1 MKKLSKKLLLSGLA
15 ALTIYSGFN
24 TIDISTTYAKVNYD
38 VFDLEAHRGGID
50 VRPEN
55 TLYSYAY
62 AIELGATSIECD
74 MQLTKDGQI
83 VMSHNPILNSD
94 ITRDKNG
101 NYIENNKYDI
111 RLMTVDELKK
121 FDVGVMDQNCGEYY
135 DLHGKTQFTY
145 DAKIPTLEE
154 LMQLIQSYDD
164 KNIVLNIETKS
175 YPDPA
180 SAGYKN
186 NADPKKFVEVF
197 NNIVKKYDMEDRVV
211 LQSFDWQ
218 TLIEMKKLNPNISTS
233 ALWQEQPS
241 WGRDSESLRRYE
253 KKKSPWLGGLD
264 IKDYQGN
271 PVKAAHAIGA
281 DIISPYYTEISK
293 QDVDEAHSLGMKVVP
308 WTVNNEKDMTMLLDM
323 GVDGIISDK
332 PWLLKQVLEKRN
344 IKLHTPTVNVDS
356 PYHTGTD
363 HKDTAPTKAGNGNDA
378 DRKSTRLNSSHEWIS
393 RMPSSA

>member
-24 TIDISTTYAKVNYD
+24 NIDISTTYAKVNYD
-38 VFDLEAHRGGID
+38 VFDLEAHRGGRD

-94 ITRDKNG
+94 ITRDENG

-121 FDVGVMDQNCGEYY
+121 FDVGVMDPNCGEYY

-154 LMQLIQSYDD
+154 LMQLIQSYGD

-308 WTVNNEKDMTMLLDM
+308 WTVNNEKDMTMLPDM

-378 DRKSTRLNSSHEWIS
+378 
-393 RMPSSA
+393 AY

>member
-24 TIDISTTYAKVNYD
+24 NIDISTTYAKVNYD
-38 VFDLEAHRGGID
+38 VFDLEAHRGGRD

-94 ITRDKNG
+94 ITRDENG

-121 FDVGVMDQNCGEYY
+121 FDVGVMDLNCGEYY

-154 LMQLIQSYDD
+154 LMQLIQSYGD

-233 ALWQEQPS
+233 ALWQKQPS

-308 WTVNNEKDMTMLLDM
+308 WTVNNEKDMNMLLDM

-344 IKLHTPTVNVDS
+344 IKLHTPTINVDS

-363 HKDTAPTKAGNGNDA
+363 HKDTAPTEAGNGNDA
-378 DRKSTRLNSSHEWIS
+378 
-393 RMPSSA
+393 AY

>member
-15 ALTIYSGFN
+15 ALTIYSGYN
-24 TIDISTTYAKVNYD
+24 NIDISTTYAKVNYD
-38 VFDLEAHRGGID
+38 VFDLEAHRGGRD

-94 ITRDKNG
+94 ITRDENG

-121 FDVGVMDQNCGEYY
+121 FDVGVMDPNCGEYY

-154 LMQLIQSYDD
+154 LMQLIQSYGD

-378 DRKSTRLNSSHEWIS
+378 
-393 RMPSSA
+393 AY

>member
-24 TIDISTTYAKVNYD
+24 NIDISTTYAKVNYD
-38 VFDLEAHRGGID
+38 VFDLEAHRGGRD

-94 ITRDKNG
+94 ITRDENG
-101 NYIENNKYDI
+101 NYIKNNKYDI

-121 FDVGVMDQNCGEYY
+121 FDVGVMDPNCGEYY

-154 LMQLIQSYDD
+154 LMQLIQSYGD

-197 NNIVKKYDMEDRVV
+197 NNIVKKYNMEDRVV

-218 TLIEMKKLNPNISTS
+218 TLIEMKKFNPNISTS

-378 DRKSTRLNSSHEWIS
+378 
-393 RMPSSA
+393 AY

>member
-1 MKKLSKKLLLSGLA
+1 MNKISKKLLLTGLA

-24 TIDISTTYAKVNYD
+24 NIDISTTYAKVNYD
-38 VFDLEAHRGGID
+38 VFDLEAHRGGRD

-62 AIELGATSIECD
+62 AMELGATSIECD

-94 ITRDKNG
+94 ITRDENG

-121 FDVGVMDQNCGEYY
+121 FDVGVMNPNCGEYY

-154 LMQLIQSYDD
+154 LMQLIQSYDNKD
-164 KNIVLNIETKS
+164 IILNIETKS
-175 YPDPA
+175 YPDPE
-180 SAGYKN
+180 SIGYKN
-186 NADPKKFVEVF
+186 NADPKKFVETF
-197 NNIVKKYDMEDRVV
+197 NNIVKKYNMEDRVV
-211 LQSFDWQ
+211 LQSFDWR

-253 KKKSPWLGGLD
+253 QEKSPWLGGLD
-264 IKDYQGN
+264 IKDYQGD

-308 WTVNNEKDMTMLLDM
+308 WTVNNEKDMNMLLDM

-344 IKLHTPTVNVDS
+344 IKLHAPTVNINS
-356 PYHTGTD
+356 PYHTGIE
-363 HKDTAPTKAGNGNDA
+363 HKDTAPTEASNGNDA
-378 DRKSTRLNSSHEWIS
+378 
-393 RMPSSA
+393 AY

>member
-24 TIDISTTYAKVNYD
+24 NIDISTTYAKVNYD
-38 VFDLEAHRGGID
+38 VFDLEAHRGGRD

-94 ITRDKNG
+94 ITRDENG

-121 FDVGVMDQNCGEYY
+121 FDVGIMDPNCGEYY

-154 LMQLIQSYDD
+154 LMQLIQSYGD

-197 NNIVKKYDMEDRVV
+197 NNIVKKYNMDDRVV

-308 WTVNNEKDMTMLLDM
+308 WTVNNEKDMNMLLDM

-363 HKDTAPTKAGNGNDA
+363 HKDTAPTEAGNGNDA
-378 DRKSTRLNSSHEWIS
+378 
-393 RMPSSA
+393 AY

>member
-1 MKKLSKKLLLSGLA
+1 MKKLSKKLLFSGLA

-38 VFDLEAHRGGID
+38 VFDLEAHRGGRD

-55 TLYSYAY
+55 ALYSYAY
-62 AIELGATSIECD
+62 AMELGATSIECD

-94 ITRDKNG
+94 ITRDENG

-121 FDVGVMDQNCGEYY
+121 FDVGVMNPNCGEYY

-154 LMQLIQSYDD
+154 LMQLIQSYDNKD
-164 KNIVLNIETKS
+164 IILNIETKS

-253 KKKSPWLGGLD
+253 QEKSPWLGGLD
-264 IKDYQGN
+264 IKDYQGD

-308 WTVNNEKDMTMLLDM
+308 WTVNNEKDMNMLLDM

-363 HKDTAPTKAGNGNDA
+363 HKDTAPTEAGNGNDA
-378 DRKSTRLNSSHEWIS
+378 
-393 RMPSSA
+393 AY

>member
-24 TIDISTTYAKVNYD
+24 NIDISTTYAKVNYD
-38 VFDLEAHRGGID
+38 VFDLEAHRGGRD

-74 MQLTKDGQI
+74 MQLTKYGQI

-94 ITRDKNG
+94 ITRDENG
-101 NYIENNKYDI
+101 NYIKNNKYDI

-121 FDVGVMDQNCGEYY
+121 FDVGVMDPNCGEYY

-154 LMQLIQSYDD
+154 LMQLIQSYGD

-197 NNIVKKYDMEDRVV
+197 NNIVKKYNMEDRVV

-363 HKDTAPTKAGNGNDA
+363 HKDTAPTKAGNGNNA
-378 DRKSTRLNSSHEWIS
+378 
-393 RMPSSA
+393 AY

>member
-15 ALTIYSGFN
+15 ALTIYSGYN
-24 TIDISTTYAKVNYD
+24 NIDISTTYAKVNYD
-38 VFDLEAHRGGID
+38 VFDLEAHRGGRD

-94 ITRDKNG
+94 ITRDENG

-121 FDVGVMDQNCGEYY
+121 FDVGVMDPNCGEYY

-154 LMQLIQSYDD
+154 LMQLIQSYGD
-164 KNIVLNIETKS
+164 KNIILNIETKS

-233 ALWQEQPS
+233 ALWQKQPS

-308 WTVNNEKDMTMLLDM
+308 WTVNNEKDMNMLLDM

-344 IKLHTPTVNVDS
+344 IKLHTPTINVDS

-363 HKDTAPTKAGNGNDA
+363 HKDTAPTEAGNGNDA
-378 DRKSTRLNSSHEWIS
+378 
-393 RMPSSA
+393 AY

>member
-15 ALTIYSGFN
+15 ALTVYSGFN
-24 TIDISTTYAKVNYD
+24 NIDISTTYAKVNYD
-38 VFDLEAHRGGID
+38 VFDLEAHRGGRD

-62 AIELGATSIECD
+62 AIELGATSIE
-74 MQLTKDGQI
+74 LTKDGQI

-94 ITRDKNG
+94 ITRDENG

-121 FDVGVMDQNCGEYY
+121 FDVGVMDPNCGEYY

-154 LMQLIQSYDD
+154 LMQLIQSYGD

-308 WTVNNEKDMTMLLDM
+308 WTVNNEKDMNMLLDM

-344 IKLHTPTVNVDS
+344 IKLHTPTINVDS

-363 HKDTAPTKAGNGNDA
+363 HKDTAPTEAGNGNDA
-378 DRKSTRLNSSHEWIS
+378 
-393 RMPSSA
+393 AY

>member
-24 TIDISTTYAKVNYD
+24 NIDISTTYAKVNYD
-38 VFDLEAHRGGID
+38 VFDLEAHRGGRD

-94 ITRDKNG
+94 ITRDENG
-101 NYIENNKYDI
+101 NYIENNKYYI

-121 FDVGVMDQNCGEYY
+121 FDVGVMDPNCGEYY

-154 LMQLIQSYDD
+154 LMQLIQSYGD

-197 NNIVKKYDMEDRVV
+197 NNIVKKYNMEDRVV

-293 QDVDEAHSLGMKVVP
+293 QDVDEAHSLDMKIVP
-308 WTVNNEKDMTMLLDM
+308 WTVNNEKDMNMLLDM

-378 DRKSTRLNSSHEWIS
+378 
-393 RMPSSA
+393 AY

>member
-15 ALTIYSGFN
+15 ALIIYSGFN
-24 TIDISTTYAKVNYD
+24 NIDISTTYAKVNYD
-38 VFDLEAHRGGID
+38 VFDLEAHRGGRD

-94 ITRDKNG
+94 ITRDENG

-121 FDVGVMDQNCGEYY
+121 FDVGVMDPNCGEYY

-154 LMQLIQSYDD
+154 LMQLIQSYGD

-186 NADPKKFVEVF
+186 NADPKKFVEIF

-253 KKKSPWLGGLD
+253 KKKSSWLGGLD

-271 PVKAAHAIGA
+271 PVKAAHAIGT

-293 QDVDEAHSLGMKVVP
+293 QDVDEAHSLDMKIVP
-308 WTVNNEKDMTMLLDM
+308 WTVNNEKDMNMLLDM

-363 HKDTAPTKAGNGNDA
+363 QTQPLQKLVTAMMPLTK
-378 DRKSTRLNSSHEWIS
+378 
-393 RMPSSA
+393 P

>member
-38 VFDLEAHRGGID
+38 VFDLEAHRGGRDI
-50 VRPEN
+50 RPEN

-94 ITRDKNG
+94 ITRDENG

-121 FDVGVMDQNCGEYY
+121 FDVGVMDPNCGEYY

-154 LMQLIQSYDD
+154 LMQLIQSYGD

-253 KKKSPWLGGLD
+253 KKKSSWLGGLD

-271 PVKAAHAIGA
+271 PVKAAHAIGT

-293 QDVDEAHSLGMKVVP
+293 QDVDEAHSLDMKIVP
-308 WTVNNEKDMTMLLDM
+308 WTVNNEKDMNMLLDM

-344 IKLHTPTVNVDS
+344 IKLHTPTVNVDN

-363 HKDTAPTKAGNGNDA
+363 QTQPLQKLVTAMMPLTK
-378 DRKSTRLNSSHEWIS
+378 
-393 RMPSSA
+393 P

>member
-1 MKKLSKKLLLSGLA
+1 MKKLSIKLLFSGLA

-38 VFDLEAHRGGID
+38 VFDLEAHRGGRD

-94 ITRDKNG
+94 ITRDENG

-121 FDVGVMDQNCGEYY
+121 FDVGVMDPNCGEYY

-154 LMQLIQSYDD
+154 LMQLIQSYGD

-175 YPDPA
+175 YPDPI

-308 WTVNNEKDMTMLLDM
+308 WTVNNEKDMNMLLDM

-363 HKDTAPTKAGNGNDA
+363 HKDTAPTEAGNGNDA
-378 DRKSTRLNSSHEWIS
+378 
-393 RMPSSA
+393 AY

>member
-38 VFDLEAHRGGID
+38 VFDLEAHRGGRD

-94 ITRDKNG
+94 ITRDENG

-121 FDVGVMDQNCGEYY
+121 FDVGVMDPNCGEYY

-154 LMQLIQSYDD
+154 LMQLIQSYGD

-197 NNIVKKYDMEDRVV
+197 NNIVKNYDMEDRVV

-308 WTVNNEKDMTMLLDM
+308 WTVNNEKDMNMLLDM

-363 HKDTAPTKAGNGNDA
+363 HKDTAPTEAGNGNDA
-378 DRKSTRLNSSHEWIS
+378 
-393 RMPSSA
+393 AY

>member
-15 ALTIYSGFN
+15 ALTIYSRFYN
-24 TIDISTTYAKVNYD
+24 IDISTTYAKVNYD
-38 VFDLEAHRGGID
+38 VFDLEAHRGGRD

-94 ITRDKNG
+94 ITRDENG

-121 FDVGVMDQNCGEYY
+121 FDVGVMDPNCGEYY

-154 LMQLIQSYDD
+154 LMQLIQSYGD

-186 NADPKKFVEVF
+186 NADPKKFVEIF

-253 KKKSPWLGGLD
+253 KKKSSWLGGLD

-271 PVKAAHAIGA
+271 PVKAAHAIGT

-293 QDVDEAHSLGMKVVP
+293 QDVDEAHSLDMKIVP
-308 WTVNNEKDMTMLLDM
+308 WSVNNEKDMNMLLDM

-363 HKDTAPTKAGNGNDA
+363 QTQPLQKLVTAMMPLTK
-378 DRKSTRLNSSHEWIS
+378 
-393 RMPSSA
+393 P

>member
-15 ALTIYSGFN
+15 VLTIYSGFN
-24 TIDISTTYAKVNYD
+24 NIDISTTYAKVNYD
-38 VFDLEAHRGGID
+38 VFDLEAHRGGRD

-94 ITRDKNG
+94 ITRDENG

-121 FDVGVMDQNCGEYY
+121 FDVGVMDPNCGEYY

-154 LMQLIQSYDD
+154 LMQLIQSYGD

-186 NADPKKFVEVF
+186 NADPKKFVEIF

-253 KKKSPWLGGLD
+253 KKKSSWLGGLD

-308 WTVNNEKDMTMLLDM
+308 WTVNNEKDMNMLLDM

-378 DRKSTRLNSSHEWIS
+378 
-393 RMPSSA
+393 AY

>member
-24 TIDISTTYAKVNYD
+24 NIDISTTYAKVNYD
-38 VFDLEAHRGGID
+38 VFDLEAHRGGRD

-121 FDVGVMDQNCGEYY
+121 FDVGVMDPNCGEYY

-154 LMQLIQSYDD
+154 LMQLIQSYGD

-233 ALWQEQPS
+233 ALWQKQPS

-308 WTVNNEKDMTMLLDM
+308 WTVNNEKDMNMLLDM

-363 HKDTAPTKAGNGNDA
+363 HKDTAPTEAGNGNDA
-378 DRKSTRLNSSHEWIS
+378 
-393 RMPSSA
+393 AY

>member
-24 TIDISTTYAKVNYD
+24 NIDISTTYAKVNYD
-38 VFDLEAHRGGID
+38 VFDLEAHRGGRD

-94 ITRDKNG
+94 ITRDENG

-121 FDVGVMDQNCGEYY
+121 FDVGIMDPNCGEYY

-154 LMQLIQSYDD
+154 LMQLIQSYGD

-175 YPDPA
+175 YPDPV

-197 NNIVKKYDMEDRVV
+197 NNIVKKYDMDDRVV

-241 WGRDSESLRRYE
+241 WGRNSESLRRYE

-281 DIISPYYTEISK
+281 DIISSYYTEISK

-308 WTVNNEKDMTMLLDM
+308 WTVNNEKDMNMLLDM

-363 HKDTAPTKAGNGNDA
+363 HKDTAPTEAGNGNDA
-378 DRKSTRLNSSHEWIS
+378 
-393 RMPSSA
+393 AY

>member
-38 VFDLEAHRGGID
+38 VFDLEAHRGGRD

-94 ITRDKNG
+94 ITRDENG

-121 FDVGVMDQNCGEYY
+121 FDVGVMDPNCGEYY

-154 LMQLIQSYDD
+154 LMQLIQSYGD

-308 WTVNNEKDMTMLLDM
+308 WTVNNEKDMNMLLDM

-363 HKDTAPTKAGNGNDA
+363 HKDTAPTEAGNGNDA
-378 DRKSTRLNSSHEWIS
+378 
-393 RMPSSA
+393 AY

>member
-15 ALTIYSGFN
+15 ALTIYSGYN
-24 TIDISTTYAKVNYD
+24 NIDISTTYAKVNYD
-38 VFDLEAHRGGID
+38 VFDLEAHRGGRD

-94 ITRDKNG
+94 ITRDENG

-121 FDVGVMDQNCGEYY
+121 FDVGVMDPNCGEYY

-154 LMQLIQSYDD
+154 LMQLIQSYGD

-197 NNIVKKYDMEDRVV
+197 NNIVKKYDLEDRVV

-308 WTVNNEKDMTMLLDM
+308 WTVNNEKDMNMLLDM

-344 IKLHTPTVNVDS
+344 IKLHTPTINVDS

-363 HKDTAPTKAGNGNDA
+363 HKDTAPTEAGNGNDA
-378 DRKSTRLNSSHEWIS
+378 
-393 RMPSSA
+393 AY

>member
-15 ALTIYSGFN
+15 ALTIYSGYN
-24 TIDISTTYAKVNYD
+24 NIDISTTYAKVNYD
-38 VFDLEAHRGGID
+38 VFDLEAHRGGRD

-94 ITRDKNG
+94 ITRDENG

-121 FDVGVMDQNCGEYY
+121 FDVGVMDPNCGEYY

-154 LMQLIQSYDD
+154 LMQLIQSYGD

-218 TLIEMKKLNPNISTS
+218 TLIEMKKLNSNISTS

-308 WTVNNEKDMTMLLDM
+308 WTVNNEKDMNMLLDM

-363 HKDTAPTKAGNGNDA
+363 HKDTAPTEAGNGNDA
-378 DRKSTRLNSSHEWIS
+378 
-393 RMPSSA
+393 AY

>member
-24 TIDISTTYAKVNYD
+24 NIDISTTYAKVNYD
-38 VFDLEAHRGGID
+38 VFDLEAHRGGRD

-94 ITRDKNG
+94 ITRDENG

-121 FDVGVMDQNCGEYY
+121 FDVGVMDPNCGEYY

-154 LMQLIQSYDD
+154 LMQLIQSYGD

-241 WGRDSESLRRYE
+241 WERDSESLRRYE
-253 KKKSPWLGGLD
+253 KKKSSWLGGLD

-308 WTVNNEKDMTMLLDM
+308 WTVNNEKDMNMLLDM

-344 IKLHTPTVNVDS
+344 IKLHTPTINVDS

-363 HKDTAPTKAGNGNDA
+363 HKDTAPTEAGNGNDA
-378 DRKSTRLNSSHEWIS
+378 
-393 RMPSSA
+393 AY

>member
-15 ALTIYSGFN
+15 ALTIYSGYN
-24 TIDISTTYAKVNYD
+24 NIDISTTYAKVNYD
-38 VFDLEAHRGGID
+38 VFDLEAHRGGRD

-94 ITRDKNG
+94 ITRDENG

-121 FDVGVMDQNCGEYY
+121 FDVGVMNPNCGEYY

-154 LMQLIQSYDD
+154 LMQLIQSYGD

-308 WTVNNEKDMTMLLDM
+308 WTVNNEKDMNMLLDM

-363 HKDTAPTKAGNGNDA
+363 HKDTAPTEAGNGNDA
-378 DRKSTRLNSSHEWIS
+378 
-393 RMPSSA
+393 AY

>member
-38 VFDLEAHRGGID
+38 VFDLEAHRGGRD

-94 ITRDKNG
+94 ITRDENG

-121 FDVGVMDQNCGEYY
+121 FDVGVMDPNCGEYY

-154 LMQLIQSYDD
+154 LMQLIQSYGD

-180 SAGYKN
+180 STGYKN

-308 WTVNNEKDMTMLLDM
+308 WTVNNEKDMNMLLDM

-363 HKDTAPTKAGNGNDA
+363 HKDTAPTEAGNGNDA
-378 DRKSTRLNSSHEWIS
+378 
-393 RMPSSA
+393 AY

>member
-24 TIDISTTYAKVNYD
+24 NIDISTTYAKVNYD
-38 VFDLEAHRGGID
+38 VFDLEAHRGGRD

-94 ITRDKNG
+94 ITRDENG
-101 NYIENNKYDI
+101 NYIKNNKYDI

-121 FDVGVMDQNCGEYY
+121 FDVGVMDPNCGEYY

-154 LMQLIQSYDD
+154 LMQLIQSYGD

-197 NNIVKKYDMEDRVV
+197 NNIVKKYNMEDRVV

-378 DRKSTRLNSSHEWIS
+378 
-393 RMPSSA
+393 AY

>member
-24 TIDISTTYAKVNYD
+24 NIDISTTYAKVNYD
-38 VFDLEAHRGGID
+38 VFDLEAHRGGRD

-94 ITRDKNG
+94 ITRDENG

-121 FDVGVMDQNCGEYY
+121 FDVGVMDPNCGEYY

-154 LMQLIQSYDD
+154 LMQLIQSYGD

-175 YPDPA
+175 YPDPV

-197 NNIVKKYDMEDRVV
+197 NNIVKKYDMEERVV

-308 WTVNNEKDMTMLLDM
+308 WTVNNEKDMNMLLDM

-344 IKLHTPTVNVDS
+344 IKLHTPTINVDS

-363 HKDTAPTKAGNGNDA
+363 HKDTAPTEAGNGNDA
-378 DRKSTRLNSSHEWIS
+378 
-393 RMPSSA
+393 AY

>member
-1 MKKLSKKLLLSGLA
+1 MKKLSKKLLFSGLA

-38 VFDLEAHRGGID
+38 VFDLEAHRGGRD

-94 ITRDKNG
+94 ITRDENG

-121 FDVGVMDQNCGEYY
+121 FDVGVMDPNCGEYY

-154 LMQLIQSYDD
+154 LMQLIQSYGD

-175 YPDPA
+175 YPDPV

-233 ALWQEQPS
+233 TLWQEQPS

-308 WTVNNEKDMTMLLDM
+308 WTVNNEKDMNMLLDM

-363 HKDTAPTKAGNGNDA
+363 HKDTAPTEAGNGNDA
-378 DRKSTRLNSSHEWIS
+378 
-393 RMPSSA
+393 AY

>member
-38 VFDLEAHRGGID
+38 VFDLEAHRGGRD

-94 ITRDKNG
+94 ITRDENG

-121 FDVGVMDQNCGEYY
+121 FDVGVMDPNCGEYY

-154 LMQLIQSYDD
+154 LMQLIQSYGD
-164 KNIVLNIETKS
+164 KNIVSNIETIF
-175 YPDPA
+175 YPDPT
-180 SAGYKN
+180 SAEYRN
-186 NADPKKFVEVF
+186 NADPKKFVEIF

-233 ALWQEQPS
+233 ALWQKQPS

-253 KKKSPWLGGLD
+253 KKKSSWLGGLD

-271 PVKAAHAIGA
+271 PVKAAHAIGT

-308 WTVNNEKDMTMLLDM
+308 WTVNNEKDMNMLLDM

-344 IKLHTPTVNVDS
+344 IKLHTPTINVDS

-363 HKDTAPTKAGNGNDA
+363 HKDTAPTEAGNGNA
-378 DRKSTRLNSSHEWIS
+378 
-393 RMPSSA
+393 AAY

>member
-24 TIDISTTYAKVNYD
+24 NIDISTTYAKVNYD
-38 VFDLEAHRGGID
+38 VFDLEAHRGGRD

-94 ITRDKNG
+94 ITRDENG
-101 NYIENNKYDI
+101 NYIKNNKYDI

-121 FDVGVMDQNCGEYY
+121 FDVGVMDPNCGEYY

-154 LMQLIQSYDD
+154 LMQLIQSYGD

-180 SAGYKN
+180 SARYKN

-197 NNIVKKYDMEDRVV
+197 NNIVKKYNMEDRVV

-233 ALWQEQPS
+233 ALWQKQPS

-308 WTVNNEKDMTMLLDM
+308 WTVNNEKDMNMLLDM

-344 IKLHTPTVNVDS
+344 IKLHTPTINVDS

-363 HKDTAPTKAGNGNDA
+363 HKDTAPTEAGNGNDA
-378 DRKSTRLNSSHEWIS
+378 
-393 RMPSSA
+393 AY

>member
-24 TIDISTTYAKVNYD
+24 NIDISTTYAKVNYD
-38 VFDLEAHRGGID
+38 VFDLEAHRGGRD

-94 ITRDKNG
+94 ITRDENG

-121 FDVGVMDQNCGEYY
+121 FDVGVMDPNCGEYY

-154 LMQLIQSYDD
+154 LMQLIQSYGD
-164 KNIVLNIETKS
+164 KNIVSNIETKS
-175 YPDPA
+175 YPDPT
-180 SAGYKN
+180 SAEYRN
-186 NADPKKFVEVF
+186 NADPKKFVEIF

-253 KKKSPWLGGLD
+253 KKKSSWLGGLD

-271 PVKAAHAIGA
+271 PVKAAHAIGT

-293 QDVDEAHSLGMKVVP
+293 QDVDEAHSLDMKIVP
-308 WTVNNEKDMTMLLDM
+308 WTVNNEKDMNMLLDM

-363 HKDTAPTKAGNGNDA
+363 QTQPLQKLVTAMMPLTK
-378 DRKSTRLNSSHEWIS
+378 
-393 RMPSSA
+393 P

>member
-15 ALTIYSGFN
+15 ALTIYSGYN
-24 TIDISTTYAKVNYD
+24 NIDISTTYAKVNYD
-38 VFDLEAHRGGID
+38 VFDLEAHRGGRD

-94 ITRDKNG
+94 ITRDENG

-121 FDVGVMDQNCGEYY
+121 FDVGVMDPNCGEYY

-154 LMQLIQSYDD
+154 LMQLIQSYGD

-233 ALWQEQPS
+233 ALWQKQPS

-293 QDVDEAHSLGMKVVP
+293 KDVDEAHSLGMKVIP
-308 WTVNNEKDMTMLLDM
+308 WTVNNEKDMNMLLDM

-363 HKDTAPTKAGNGNDA
+363 HKDTAPTEAGNGNDA
-378 DRKSTRLNSSHEWIS
+378 
-393 RMPSSA
+393 AY

>member
-15 ALTIYSGFN
+15 ALIIYSGFN
-24 TIDISTTYAKVNYD
+24 NIDISTTYAKVNYD
-38 VFDLEAHRGGID
+38 VFDLEAHRGGRD

-94 ITRDKNG
+94 ITRDENG

-121 FDVGVMDQNCGEYY
+121 FDVGVMDPNCGEYY

-154 LMQLIQSYDD
+154 LMQLIQSYGD

-197 NNIVKKYDMEDRVV
+197 NNIVKKYDMENRVV

-281 DIISPYYTEISK
+281 DIISPYYTEISN

-308 WTVNNEKDMTMLLDM
+308 WTVNNEKDMNMLLDM

-344 IKLHTPTVNVDS
+344 IKLHTPTINVDS

-363 HKDTAPTKAGNGNDA
+363 HKDTAPTEAGNGNDA
-378 DRKSTRLNSSHEWIS
+378 
-393 RMPSSA
+393 AY

>member
-24 TIDISTTYAKVNYD
+24 NIDISTTYAKVNYD
-38 VFDLEAHRGGID
+38 VFDLEAHRGGRD

-83 VMSHNPILNSD
+83 VMYHNPILNSD
-94 ITRDKNG
+94 ITRDENG

-154 LMQLIQSYDD
+154 LMQLIQSYGD

-186 NADPKKFVEVF
+186 NADPKKFVEIF

-253 KKKSPWLGGLD
+253 KKKSSWLGGLD

-271 PVKAAHAIGA
+271 PVKAAHAIGT

-293 QDVDEAHSLGMKVVP
+293 QDVDEAHSLDMKIVP
-308 WTVNNEKDMTMLLDM
+308 WTVNNEKDMNMLLDM

-378 DRKSTRLNSSHEWIS
+378 
-393 RMPSSA
+393 AY

>member
-24 TIDISTTYAKVNYD
+24 NIDISTTYAKVNYD
-38 VFDLEAHRGGID
+38 VFDLEAHRGGRD

-94 ITRDKNG
+94 ITRDENG

-121 FDVGVMDQNCGEYY
+121 FDVGVMDPNCGEYY

-154 LMQLIQSYDD
+154 LMQLIQSYGD

-241 WGRDSESLRRYE
+241 WGRDSESLRRYK

-308 WTVNNEKDMTMLLDM
+308 WTVNNEKDMNMLLDM

-363 HKDTAPTKAGNGNDA
+363 HKDTAPTEAGNGILSPNH
-378 DRKSTRLNSSHEWIS
+378 KPLTTL
-393 RMPSSA
+393 

>member
-38 VFDLEAHRGGID
+38 VFDLEAHRGGRD

-94 ITRDKNG
+94 ITRDENG

-121 FDVGVMDQNCGEYY
+121 FDVGVMDPNCGEYY

-154 LMQLIQSYDD
+154 LMQLIQSYGD

-175 YPDPA
+175 YPDPI

-271 PVKAAHAIGA
+271 PIKAAHAIGA

-308 WTVNNEKDMTMLLDM
+308 WTVNNEKDMNMLLDM

-363 HKDTAPTKAGNGNDA
+363 HKDTAPTEAGNGNDA
-378 DRKSTRLNSSHEWIS
+378 
-393 RMPSSA
+393 AY